1 MCVLRFTAVNY
12 EVTVYT
18 GDKYL
23 AGTDG
28 QVFIELFGRN
38 TVGQLQNSG
47 EEELAGKNSAFEMRR
62 WESNSMQRSAWQPLW
77 EVIKGAL

>member
-1 MCVLRFTAVNY
+1 MVNY

-28 QVFIELFGRN
+28 QVFIELFGQN
-38 TVGQLQNSG
+38 AVGQLQNSG

-62 WESNSMQRSAWQPLW
+62 
-77 EVIKGAL
+77 

>member
-1 MCVLRFTAVNY
+1 MCVLWFTVINY

-28 QVFIELFGRN
+28 QVFIELFGQN
-38 TVGQLQNSG
+38 AVGQLWNSG
-47 EEELAGKNSAFEMRR
+47 EEELAGKKSAFEMRR
-62 WESNSMQRSAWQPLW
+62 WESSSMLTSAWQPLW